1 MSLFPRVLKPLMPII
16 ATVFGFTLI
25 YVTSLPMLD
34 EGQSVGGELLS
45 WLLTSAAIVLTYY
58 IVFNVEPKVF
68 QEAAEFPP
76 KRPDFK
82 TIAVIL
88 LIAPLFFLVQE
99 YIVYGLASLC
109 SNLQMEPLTY
119 SAEELREDLFSSIHA
134 VLLAPV
140 LEELCFRQMAV
151 SPFRRRGTQVV
162 VCIVMALLFGMLH
175 IRNFAG
181 SAFGA
186 LAFGLVFVSTHNIWY
201 SVALHAGNNLIATLL
216 AIYCWLDL
224 GEIKMSHLP
233 VIMIP
238 DIKVLIASIIL
249 AAFGVYFLTR
259 QSNSHFSD

>member
-1 MSLFPRVLKPLMPII
+1 MKPLIPVI
-16 ATVFGFTLI
+16 ATAFGLSLI
-25 YVTSLPMLD
+25 YVTTLPMPD
-34 EGQSVGGELLS
+34 EGQSIGGELLS
-45 WLLTSAAIVLTYY
+45 WLLTLVAIVLALF

-68 QEAAEFPP
+68 PESAEFPL

-82 TIAVIL
+82 VIVGIL

-99 YIVYGLASLC
+99 YIVYGLASLS

-119 SAEELREDLFSSIHA
+119 SAEELLEDLFSSIHA

-140 LEELCFRQMAV
+140 LEELCFRQMAI
-151 SPFRRRGTQVV
+151 SPFRRRGARVV

-186 LAFGLVFVSTHNIWY
+186 FAFGLVFIFSRNIWY
-201 SVALHAGNNLIATLL
+201 SVALHAGSNLMATLL
-216 AIYCWLDL
+216 AIYCWLDI

-238 DIKVLIASIIL
+238 ELKVLIAGTIL
-249 AAFGVYFLTR
+249 AAFGVYLCLSMNGR
-259 QSNSHFSD
+259 RDKFSFSQQL